1 VAARRLPADEV
12 LASGNLVTGLD
23 AELGVTILRLIRAY
37 A

>member
-1 VAARRLPADEV
+1 VATRRIPADEV

-23 AELGVTILRLIRAY
+23 AQLGAMILRHIRAY